1 MGLYAHYD
9 HAHNHPVNRAL
20 HMLAIP
26 TGFSSIF
33 VVWFHPIIAALL
45 IPLAF
50 AMAWVGHFIEGNKPA
65 FLTNPAHVFVA
76 IDIGQFLWAEVTPEA
91 VRGHRM
97 EKTWHRNQSSPAS

>member
-76 IDIGQFLWAEVTPEA
+76 PVWMVRKIFRLTP
-91 VRGHRM
+91 RTDSSS
-97 EKTWHRNQSSPAS
+97 KTNAA

>member
-1 MGLYAHYD
+1 MGLYVHYD

-26 TGFSSIF
+26 TGFSSLF

-50 AMAWVGHFIEGNKPA
+50 AMAWLGHFIEGNKPA
-65 FLTNPAHVFVA
+65 FLTNPVHVFVA
-76 IDIGQFLWAEVTPEA
+76 PLWM
-91 VRGHRM
+91 VRKIFGI
-97 EKTWHRNQSSPAS
+97 TSSQKSNSKSA